1 MRHGLGKRIRILLC
15 CVVMEVAIEE
25 MNELDCQNVS
35 AARAPA
41 PSYHH
46 FDIANKE
53 FLVGVVMLH
62 THAYAVPL

>member
-1 MRHGLGKRIRILLC
+1 MK
-15 CVVMEVAIEE
+15 
-25 MNELDCQNVS
+25 ELDCQNVS

-53 FLVGVVMLH
+53 FLVCVVLIARL
-62 THAYAVPL
+62 AYIRDNAMPL